1 MRSTCSDCHKIIFRL
16 STLVTVMI
24 TAMVTRDL
32 ALPAPSG
39 GGPVAVVGFDYLS
52 YYLRALRLGDV
63 KPDALIAA
71 PQG

>member
-1 MRSTCSDCHKIIFRL
+1 
-16 STLVTVMI
+16 MI

-39 GGPVAVVGFDYLS
+39 GGPVAVLGFQHLS

-63 KPDALIAA
+63 KPDALPA
-71 PQG
+71 PPKDDQLAGLVMGVDDQLPGSRS